1 LVNSGFYFFNHGGA
15 GSDLWENGIKKY
27 RFHSGDHDPID
38 NHGGFLV
45 LLSLSMNKFKG
56 FSFKS
61 LASSD
66 WALIF
71 AAGIAG
77 ALSWLFYFMA
87 LKTGDVVPVV
97 AIDRL
102 SLVFVA
108 MLAAIFL
115 GEHFGLKTAIGTFL
129 MISGA
134 IIINLK

>member
-1 LVNSGFYFFNHGGA
+1 
-15 GSDLWENGIKKY
+15 
-27 RFHSGDHDPID
+27 
-38 NHGGFLV
+38 
-45 LLSLSMNKFKG
+45 MNKFKG